1 MEENLVIEALKFMAL
16 GMGVVFIFLVMM
28 VYALKIQAAIIG
40 RFFPVE
46 EKKPTAK
53 PKPTV
58 SATSASDTA
67 NTAKKI
73 AAITAV
79 IQHHNNIKG

>member
-1 MEENLVIEALKFMAL
+1 MAL
-16 GMGVVFIFLVMM
+16 GMGVVFAFLVMM
-28 VYALKIQAAIIG
+28 IYALKIQAAIIG

-67 NTAKKI
+67 KKV
-73 AAITAV
+73 AAIAAV